1 MANNGD
7 HPLYSTHGHVEVLGE
22 CNVPR
27 RLETFYEML
36 ISEGLEVSLE
46 TVVVNF
52 TEHLSLVLALTCL

>member
-36 ISEGLEVSLE
+36 ISEGFEDSIV
-46 TVVVNF
+46 TVVVDF
-52 TEHLSLVLALTCL
+52 TEHLTLV